1 MYGRQKIAISAAP
14 SNQALSR
21 RLRTDRQA
29 PFALAPAALAG
40 ENQRMLKMTRL
51 AFAAV
56 AALTLGSGAV
66 AQNAPAGWVLEK
78 TPGQW
83 VASSPD
89 QGRGLRVKLVYKTV
103 QPATGSLALWFPE
116 AHQIAAREFGEITAL
131 GRVDAVNQQ
140 GMPPMLASSI
150 AVKPPQGGRAAV
162 VAYGYDTAK
171 GRQLVMILL
180 PSTLSKRNPAYRA
193 AFSAMD
199 EYWRIHG
206 VYQPTAEAALTPA
219 P

>member
-1 MYGRQKIAISAAP
+1 MFI
-14 SNQALSR
+14 
-21 RLRTDRQA
+21 
-29 PFALAPAALAG
+29 
-40 ENQRMLKMTRL
+40 MTRL
-51 AFAAV
+51 ALAAA
-56 AALTLGSGAV
+56 AALTLGSPAT
-66 AQNAPAGWVLEK
+66 AQNLPAGWTLYKNSTE
-78 TPGQW
+78 W
-83 VASSPD
+83 SASSAD
-89 QGRGLRVKLVYKTV
+89 QGRGLRVRLVYKAV

-171 GRQLVMILL
+171 GRQLVLILL

-199 EYWRIHG
+199 EYWRVHG
-206 VYQPTAEAALTPA
+206 VYQPSPAATPA
-219 P
+219 PAP